1 LQVMKLLAREG
12 MTMMVVTH
20 EMGFAREVAD
30 VVAVMDGGVILESG
44 PPERIFTQPREAR
57 TREFLQAVLN
67 ASQQGQ
73 A

>member
-1 LQVMKLLAREG
+1 
-12 MTMMVVTH
+12 
-20 EMGFAREVAD
+20 
-30 VVAVMDGGVILESG
+30 MDGGVILESG